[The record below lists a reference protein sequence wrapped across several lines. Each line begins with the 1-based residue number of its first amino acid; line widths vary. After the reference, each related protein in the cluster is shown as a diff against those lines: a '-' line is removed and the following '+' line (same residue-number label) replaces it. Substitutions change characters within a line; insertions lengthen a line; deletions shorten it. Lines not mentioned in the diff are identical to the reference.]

1 MGADGP
7 ASEKRAAIPPP
18 PLPVRRRRL
27 RASAGPPSEG
37 VTDPA
42 TWLLRQS
49 HPIEDVGDIL
59 DGLCWRLVQGG
70 VPLTYVHA
78 ATPTLH
84 PQLLALACRWWRAAG
99 IIDEF
104 EIDLAAET
112 SEIFLASPFRA
123 ILLDG
128 VPRRFRLETGQGRDQ
143 VLLRSLTEFGTT
155 DLLVLPMTPISAHF
169 PFVVWGTD
177 VQGGFTDQQVTML
190 EEVMPPLSAIFET
203 RLVRRIMRD
212 LLEVYLGREA
222 GPKVL
227 AGAIRRGRGERR
239 KAVIM
244 AVDLRSS
251 TWLSDHLPGETMIEL
266 LDACFERICQPILV
280 EGGDV
285 LKFIGDGVLAVFPV
299 GDDAAVAARS
309 ALKAATTALADLAL
323 MAPDWPQ
330 LSLPSP
336 LAGVGIH
343 LGDVF
348 YGNVGAA
355 GRLDFTVIGPA
366 VNLAFRIE
374 GLTKVLGRPLL
385 LSREV
390 AALTAPSPQALGR
403 HPVRGLEEPIEIFAP
418 APDGME
424 G

>member
-1 MGADGP
+1 M
-7 ASEKRAAIPPP
+7 
-18 PLPVRRRRL
+18 
-27 RASAGPPSEG
+27 
-37 VTDPA
+37 
-42 TWLLRQS
+42 
-49 HPIEDVGDIL
+49 GDIL

-70 VPLTYVHA
+70 VPLSYAHA

-112 SEIFLASPFRA
+112 SETFLASPFRG

-128 VPRRFRLETGQGRDQ
+128 MPRRFRLEVGQGSDQ
-143 VLLRSLTEFGTT
+143 VLLRNLTKLGTT
-155 DLLVLPMTPISAHF
+155 DLLVLSMNPINAHF
-169 PFVVWGTD
+169 PFVIWGTD
-177 VQGGFTDQQVTML
+177 VEGGFTDQQIKAL
-190 EEVMPPLSAIFET
+190 EDIMPLLAVVFEA
-203 RLVRRIMRD
+203 RLARRITSD

-227 AGAIRRGRGERR
+227 AGAIRRGHGERR

-266 LDACFERICQPILV
+266 LDACFERICQPVLA

-299 GDDAAVAARS
+299 GGDAAVAARA
-309 ALKAATTALADLAL
+309 ALKAATTALTDLAL
-323 MAPDWPQ
+323 MAPERPH
-330 LSLPSP
+330 LGLPSP
-336 LAGVGIH
+336 LAGVGLH

-374 GLTKVLGRPLL
+374 GLTKTLGRPLL
-385 LSREV
+385 MSREV
-390 AALTAPSPQALGR
+390 AALTEPMPEPLGR
-403 HPVRGLEEPIEIFAP
+403 HPVRGLDEPIEVFAP
-418 APDGME
+418 AAPGVK

>member
-70 VPLTYVHA
+70 VPLTYAHA

-169 PFVVWGTD
+169 PFVVLGHGRPGRLHGPASHD
-177 VQGGFTDQQVTML
+177 ARGGHAAAVGDL
-190 EEVMPPLSAIFET
+190 
-203 RLVRRIMRD
+203 RD
-212 LLEVYLGREA
+212 A
-222 GPKVL
+222 
-227 AGAIRRGRGERR
+227 AGAADHARPSRGLSRPRGGPQGAGRCHPPR
-239 KAVIM
+239 DA
-244 AVDLRSS
+244 ASGGRRSS
-251 TWLSDHLPGETMIEL
+251 WPWIS
-266 LDACFERICQPILV
+266 
-280 EGGDV
+280 
-285 LKFIGDGVLAVFPV
+285 
-299 GDDAAVAARS
+299 AARPGS
-309 ALKAATTALADLAL
+309 R
-323 MAPDWPQ
+323 
-330 LSLPSP
+330 
-336 LAGVGIH
+336 II
-343 LGDVF
+343 F
-348 YGNVGAA
+348 
-355 GRLDFTVIGPA
+355 PA
-366 VNLAFRIE
+366 R
-374 GLTKVLGRPLL
+374 R
-385 LSREV
+385 
-390 AALTAPSPQALGR
+390 
-403 HPVRGLEEPIEIFAP
+403 
-418 APDGME
+418 
-424 G
+424 